1 MQVYIVY
8 IRDTYVINHPEES
21 YDVVGVCTTKEKAF
35 DMIQE
40 FGKRIEDRCRKN
52 GNAYTKTTQ
61 NNNWRLYY
69 DVENDIKEKV
79 MVYCTV
85 EELDKII
92 LEDES

>member
-8 IRDTYVINHPEES
+8 IRDTYVIDYPEES
-21 YDVVGVCTTKEKAF
+21 CDVVGVCTTKEKAF

-40 FGKRIEDRCRKN
+40 FGNRIEDRCHKN
-52 GNAYTKTTQ
+52 GDVYTKTTQ

-92 LEDES
+92 LEEES